1 VSLVLVFVL
10 AVAADTATFLLL
22 PAGAEMNPLV
32 LLLGP
37 VAAIALRWLAVA
49 LLLLAIPHLSRGRE
63 GLLLVG
69 IFAGAVGFGANLAVL
84 L

>member
-1 VSLVLVFVL
+1 MSLVLVFVL

-32 LLLGP
+32 LLVGP

-63 GLLLVG
+63 GLLLAG
-69 IFAGAVGFGANLAVL
+69 IVAGSVGFGANLAVL

>member
-1 VSLVLVFVL
+1 MSLVLVFVL

-32 LLLGP
+32 LLVGP

-63 GLLLVG
+63 GLLLIGIVAGSVG
-69 IFAGAVGFGANLAVL
+69 LGANLAVL

>member
-1 VSLVLVFVL
+1 MSLVLVFVL

-32 LLLGP
+32 LLVGP

-63 GLLLVG
+63 GLLLAG
-69 IFAGAVGFGANLAVL
+69 IVAGAIGFGANLAVL